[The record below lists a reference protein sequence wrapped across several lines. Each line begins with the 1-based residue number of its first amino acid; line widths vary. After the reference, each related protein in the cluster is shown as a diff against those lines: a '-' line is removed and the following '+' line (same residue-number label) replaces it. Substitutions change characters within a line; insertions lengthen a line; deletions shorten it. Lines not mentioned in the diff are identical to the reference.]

1 MMSKLKYSITLRRMG
16 RTTCLLSPWHP
27 AYRQREL
34 HTGDQTELVNLS
46 GRCQEKIPSWRTSK
60 EESIDASNGDGATRS
75 SDDSCGNAAGAKGWH
90 YLAIFSCG
98 NCSEKHRRYNAG

>member
-1 MMSKLKYSITLRRMG
+1 MMSKLKYSSTLLRAR
-16 RTTCLLSPWHP
+16 RTTCLPSLRHP

-60 EESIDASNGDGATRS
+60 EESIDVSHGGGATRS
-75 SDDSCGNAAGAKGWH
+75 SADSCGNAAGAKGWH

-98 NCSEKHRRYNAG
+98 NCSVKHRRYNAR

>member
-1 MMSKLKYSITLRRMG
+1 MSKLKYSNTLRRMG

-46 GRCQEKIPSWRTSK
+46 GRWEEKIPSGRTRK
-60 EESIDASNGDGATRS
+60 EESIDASHGGGATRS
-75 SDDSCGNAAGAKGWH
+75 SDDSCGNAAVAKEWH
-90 YLAIFSCG
+90 YLVLNNGG
-98 NCSEKHRRYNAG
+98 NCSQKHRRYKDV